1 MSRRTMAAA
10 LAASVA
16 IVGAALPATAQ
27 VGATSVATT
36 TPPAAADDRTAVTP
50 AQEQR
55 LVQDRY
61 VVLMESDPVV
71 AYDGGVPGI
80 AATKPSDGEGV
91 SSDSPS
97 VRQYVQHLNAERKK
111 ARQAAAVPEAAVE
124 VEYSFAVNGFAAEL
138 TQEQAERLA
147 KQDGV
152 LAVRAD
158 ELQQP
163 QTDASGE
170 FLGLTGEDAAWAE
183 GYTGEGVV
191 VGVIDTG
198 IWPEHPSFADDG
210 TYPDPVGV
218 AEGIPCEFGT
228 TPGNA
233 DDAPFECTN
242 KLLGARD
249 MRAAYNSVVG
259 PELYDSARDADGHG
273 THVAGTAAGNAGVQA
288 EVLGSQ
294 IGAVSGVAPRA
305 QVIAYKVCG
314 DLGCFTSDLA
324 GGIDQAVADGVDVI
338 NYSIGG
344 GAGPVGVDDLAFL
357 FANAAGIFVATSAG
371 NSGPGAGTVGS
382 PAVFP
387 WLTSVGA
394 STHDRGFAGSVTLG
408 DGQTFDGASITGGL
422 EATRVVDAAD
432 YGNEL
437 CLLDTFEVD
446 LSGTV
451 VLCKRG
457 QIARVE
463 KSQAVY
469 EAGGAGMVL
478 YDVSDDAAL
487 VTDNHWV
494 PSVHVGLSAGEAV
507 KAYIDAEGEAATAAI
522 TGGETVAAQGS
533 VMADFSSRGPNAVTA
548 DVIVP
553 DVTAPGVNILAGHTP
568 TPTLGAP
575 GQLFQSISGTSMSSP
590 HVAGLFALLK
600 QAHPDWSPAAAKS
613 AIMTTARQDVVKEDG
628 ATPADPFDMGAGH
641 IDPSGT
647 DKGSVFQPGLVYDA
661 GFTEYLGFLCG
672 IEADVFGDPAA
683 TCGSLEAG
691 GVPTDPSG
699 LNLASIAIGELAGSQ
714 TVTRTLTSVTEEN
727 APITYRAQVDAP
739 EGFDVSVVPAQ
750 VTLRRGQSATVEI
763 TVTTTDGATEGEFA
777 FGSLTWQSLRGN
789 AKAGKAGPY
798 EVRSPIAVR
807 AVAIDTP
814 PVVTGEGTDG
824 TVTVPVTF
832 GYEGEYA
839 ATAHGLVPATVT
851 DGSVGQD
858 PDQTPFTPDDGA
870 GLTSHEFTV
879 SEAAIARWRLVE
891 GTANVDLDVFVVGP
905 DGEQVA
911 SSTNGG
917 TNEVV
922 TLTLPASGEYTV
934 HVHGWQTGGAT
945 IAYGLESWIV
955 PLATDGSLEIDSAPT
970 AATIATSAEVV
981 ASWSDATEGVDH
993 LGAVA
998 HRRGG
1003 ELLGLT
1009 MVEVTG

>member
-10 LAASVA
+10 VAASVA

-27 VGATSVATT
+27 VGATSAPVT
-36 TPPAAADDRTAVTP
+36 TPPAVADERATITP
-50 AQEQR
+50 AQEQE
-55 LVQDRY
+55 LVQGRY
-61 VVLMESDPVV
+61 VVLMKGDPVV
-71 AYDGGVPGI
+71 AYAGGVPGI
-80 AATKPSDGEGV
+80 AATKPAEGEGV
-91 SSDSPS
+91 TADSAS
-97 VRQYVQHLNAERKK
+97 VREYVQHLRAERKE
-111 ARQAAAVPEAAVE
+111 ARKAAAVPEAAVE
-124 VEYSFAVNGFAAEL
+124 TEYSFAVNGFTAEL
-138 TQEQAERLA
+138 TEEQVQRLA
-147 KQDGV
+147 KQEGV
-152 LAVRAD
+152 LAVRPD
-158 ELQQP
+158 TLQQP

-170 FLGLTGEDAAWAE
+170 FLGLTGPGAAWAE

-228 TPGNA
+228 TPGNE
-233 DDAPFECTN
+233 DDAPFECNN

-249 MRAAYNSVVG
+249 MRVAYNSVVG

-273 THVAGTAAGNAGVQA
+273 THVASTAAGNAGVQA

-305 QVIAYKVCG
+305 QVVAYKVCG
-314 DLGCFTSDLA
+314 DAGCFTSDLA

-344 GAGPVGVDDLAFL
+344 GAGPVGPDDLAFL
-357 FANAAGIFVATSAG
+357 FANQAGIFVATSAG
-371 NSGPGAGTVGS
+371 NDGPAPGTVGS

-394 STHDRGFAGSVTLG
+394 STHDRGFGGSVTLG
-408 DGQTFDGASITGGL
+408 DGRTFDGATITGGL
-422 EATRVVDAAD
+422 PQTRVVDAAD
-432 YGNEL
+432 LGNEL
-437 CLLDTFEVD
+437 CLLDTFETD
-446 LSGTV
+446 LTGTV

-463 KSQAVY
+463 KSQAVF

-494 PSVHVGLSAGEAV
+494 PSVHVGLSAGLAV
-507 KAYIDAEGEAATAAI
+507 KAYVDAQGEAATVAI
-522 TGGETVAAQGS
+522 TGGETVEAQGS

-568 TPTLGAP
+568 TPPLGAP

-628 ATPADPFDMGAGH
+628 TTPADPFDMGAGH

-672 IEADVFGDPAA
+672 IEADVFGDSEAFCGGLAA
-683 TCGSLEAG
+683 D
-691 GVPTDPSG
+691 GVPTDPSD

-714 TVTRTLTSVTEEN
+714 TLTRTITSVTEEN
-727 APITYRAQVDAP
+727 AALTYRARVEAP
-739 EGFDVSVVPAQ
+739 EGFDVTVSPAQ
-750 VTLRRGQSATVEI
+750 VTLRRGESATVEI
-763 TVTTTDGATEGEFA
+763 TVTTRAGAPEGEFS

-789 AKAGKAGPY
+789 GRNAKAGPY

-814 PVVTGEGTDG
+814 PVVTGTGTEGT
-824 TVTVPVTF
+824 VSVPVVF
-832 GYEGEYA
+832 GYQGEYA
-839 ATAHGLVPATVT
+839 ATGHGLVAATVT
-851 DGSVGQD
+851 DGTVGQD
-858 PDQTPFTPDDGA
+858 PDQTAFTPDDGA
-870 GLTSHEFTV
+870 GITAHTFEVTD
-879 SEAAIARWRLVE
+879 AAVARWRLVE
-891 GTANVDLDVFVVGP
+891 GTSATDLDVFVVGP

-911 SSTNGG
+911 ASTNGG
-917 TNEVV
+917 TDELV
-922 TLTLPASGEYTV
+922 TLTTPQPGTYTV
-934 HVHGWQTGGAT
+934 YVHGWQTGGAT
-945 IAYGLESWIV
+945 ISYGLESWLV
-955 PLATDGSLEIDSAPT
+955 PLATGGSLTVDSAPT
-970 AATIATSAEVV
+970 EATIASPGEVV
-981 ASWSDATEGVDH
+981 ASWTGATPGADH

-998 HRRGG
+998 HHRGG

-1009 MVEVTG
+1009 LVEVTG

>member
-16 IVGAALPATAQ
+16 IVGAALPAMAQ
-27 VGATSVATT
+27 VGATSGPTS
-36 TPPAAADDRTAVTP
+36 TPPTVADDRATVTP

-71 AYDGGVPGI
+71 AYEGGVPGI
-80 AATKPSDGEGV
+80 AATRPAEGEGV
-91 SSDSPS
+91 RSDDAS
-97 VRQYVQHLNAERKK
+97 VREYVQHLNAERKA
-111 ARQAAAVPEAAVE
+111 ARRAAAVPESAVD

-138 TQEQAERLA
+138 TPEQVQRLE
-147 KQDGV
+147 KQDAV
-152 LAVRAD
+152 LAVQPD

-170 FLGLTGEDAAWAE
+170 FLGLTGPDAAWAQ

-210 TYPDPVGV
+210 TYPAPVGV
-218 AEGIPCEFGT
+218 ADGIPCEFGT

-233 DDAPFECTN
+233 DDATFACTN

-249 MRAAYNSVVG
+249 MRAAYNRVVG

-344 GAGPVGVDDLAFL
+344 GAGAVGVDDLAFL
-357 FANAAGIFVATSAG
+357 FANDAGVFVATSAG

-408 DGQTFDGASITGGL
+408 DGQVFEGASITGGL
-422 EATRVVDAAD
+422 EPTRVVDAAD
-432 YGNEL
+432 LGNEL

-446 LSGTV
+446 LSETV

-463 KSQAVY
+463 KSQAVH

-478 YDVSDDAAL
+478 FDVSDDAAL

-494 PSVHVGLSAGEAV
+494 PSVHVNLSAGQAV
-507 KAYIDAEGEAATAAI
+507 QAYIDAEGDAATAALA
-522 TGGETVAAQGS
+522 GGETVTAQGS

-600 QAHPDWSPAAAKS
+600 EAHPRWSPAAAKS

-628 ATPADPFDMGAGH
+628 STQADPFDMGAGH
-641 IDPSGT
+641 IDPSSTG
-647 DKGSVFQPGLVYDA
+647 KGSPFQPGLVYDA
-661 GFTEYLGFLCG
+661 GFAEYLGFLCG
-672 IEADVFGDPAA
+672 IEADIFSNRAA

-714 TVTRTLTSVTEEN
+714 TITRTVTSVAQERV
-727 APITYRAQVDAP
+727 ALTYRAQVDAP
-739 EGFDVSVVPAQ
+739 EGFDVTVVPSTL
-750 VTLRRGQSATVEI
+750 TLRSGQSATVEI
-763 TVTTTDGATEGEFA
+763 TITTTDDAAEGEFA
-777 FGSLTWQSLRGN
+777 FGSLTWQSQRVGKN
-789 AKAGKAGPY
+789 AKAGPY

-814 PVVTGEGTDG
+814 ALVTGSGAEGSVAVPVV
-824 TVTVPVTF
+824 F
-832 GYEGEYA
+832 GYEGAYA
-839 ATAHGLVPATVT
+839 ATAHGLVAATVT

-870 GLTSHEFTV
+870 GITKHTFEVTDTAV
-879 SEAAIARWRLVE
+879 ARWRLVE
-891 GTANVDLDVFVVGP
+891 GTPNTDLDVFVVGP
-905 DGEQVA
+905 RGRVVA

-917 TNEVV
+917 TDEVV
-922 TLTLPASGEYTV
+922 TLTTPAAGTYTV
-934 HVHGWQTGGAT
+934 YVHGWQTGGAT
-945 IAYGLESWIV
+945 IAYGLESWLV
-955 PLATDGSLEIDSAPT
+955 PLVTDGTLTIDSAP
-970 AATIATSAEVV
+970 AEATIGSAADVV
-981 ASWSDATEGVDH
+981 ASWSGASGGSH

-1009 MVEVTG
+1009 LVEVTG

>member
-1 MSRRTMAAA
+1 MSRRTMAA
-10 LAASVA
+10 LVAASVA
-16 IVGAALPATAQ
+16 VVGAALPATAE
-27 VGATSVATT
+27 VGATSAPAT
-36 TPPAAADDRTAVTP
+36 TPPMAADDRTAVTP

-55 LVQDRY
+55 LVQNRY
-61 VVLMESDPVV
+61 VVLMKADPVV
-71 AYDGGVPGI
+71 GYEGGVPGI
-80 AATKPSDGEGV
+80 APTKPSGGEGV
-91 SSDSPS
+91 DTGSAS
-97 VRQYVQHLNAERKK
+97 VREYVQHLKEQRKESRK
-111 ARQAAAVPEAAVE
+111 AAAVPEAAVE
-124 VEYSFAVNGFAAEL
+124 AEYSFAVNGFAAEL
-138 TQEQAERLA
+138 TEEQAQRLA
-147 KQDGV
+147 KQEGV

-158 ELQQP
+158 TLQQP

-170 FLGLTGEDAAWAE
+170 FLGLTGPDDAWAE

-228 TPGNA
+228 TPGNE
-233 DDAPFECTN
+233 DDAAFECNN

-273 THVAGTAAGNAGVQA
+273 THVASTAAGNAGVQA

-305 QVIAYKVCG
+305 QVLAYKVCG

-344 GAGPVGVDDLAFL
+344 GAGPVGPDDLAFL

-371 NSGPGAGTVGS
+371 NDGPAPGTVGS

-408 DGQTFDGASITGGL
+408 DGRTFEGASITGGL

-437 CLLDTFEVD
+437 CLLDTFEAD

-463 KSQAVY
+463 KSQAVF

-494 PSVHVGLSAGEAV
+494 PSVHVNLSAGQAV
-507 KAYIDAEGEAATAAI
+507 KAYVDAEGEAATAAI

-628 ATPADPFDMGAGH
+628 VTPADPFDMGAGH
-641 IDPSGT
+641 VEPSGT

-672 IEADVFGDPAA
+672 IEADVFADPAA
-683 TCGSLEAG
+683 TCGRLASN

-714 TVTRTLTSVTEEN
+714 TITRTITNVTEEN
-727 APITYRAQVDAP
+727 AATTYRASVQAP
-739 EGFDVSVVPAQ
+739 EGFDVTVSPSQ
-750 VTLRRGQSATVEI
+750 VTLRRGESATVEI
-763 TVTTTDGATEGEFA
+763 TVTTLEGAPEGEFS
-777 FGSLTWQSLRGN
+777 FGSLTWQSMRGSAKN
-789 AKAGKAGPY
+789 AKAGPY

-814 PVVTGEGTDG
+814 PVVSGTGTDG
-824 TVTVPVTF
+824 SVTVPVVF
-832 GYEGEYA
+832 GYEGAYA
-839 ATAHGLVPATVT
+839 ASAHGLVPATVT
-851 DGSVGQD
+851 AGSVGQD

-870 GLTSHEFTV
+870 GITAHTFEVT
-879 SEAAIARWRLVE
+879 EAAVARWRLVE
-891 GTANVDLDVFVVGP
+891 GTADTDLDVFVVGP

-911 SSTNGG
+911 TSTNGG
-917 TNEVV
+917 TNELV
-922 TLTLPASGEYTV
+922 TLTTPASGTYTV
-934 HVHGWQTGGAT
+934 YIHGWQTGGT
-945 IAYGLESWIV
+945 SIAYDLESWFV
-955 PLATDGSLEIDSAPT
+955 PLATGGSLEITSAPT
-970 AATIATSAEVV
+970 EATIAASADVV
-981 ASWSDATEGVDH
+981 ASWTGAAAGVDH

-998 HRRGG
+998 HSRGD

-1009 MVEVTG
+1009 LVEVTG